1 MRGVW
6 RAMVLLFAARRIQVG
21 LVATAILALAGGPLL
36 LVVLQSGA
44 DAMPSWWLLLDF
56 LSINCVAY
64 ALALGGLALRAA
76 AASRMMGLIPHAR
89 LRLAAAALLAV
100 IIAAALVTMNAAL
113 SHHAARW
120 YLAPWGSPSETF
132 GGTLSLA
139 TLCVLW
145 TVGVAGGAIWF
156 RLGLVAATL
165 CGFPLFAIY
174 HRQLSHALGLSAAAI
189 FAVVALVSAVC
200 FTVWYLRAR
209 RIAPPS
215 LNSFPVDRVGI
226 FAPRPKDVLHTTT
239 RRATNIYL
247 LGQPSAA
254 RACAPWLVVL
264 GFGNLAFQ
272 YAVEK
277 TLGGVM
283 VPEWSVSFVMT
294 LAVVS
299 TTAAYF
305 ANQVVHRSRTLWI
318 RAGLSRRELFAT
330 AEKLSL
336 SCLGL
341 IGGLTLA
348 ISAAAWLKSSVASAV
363 YLILLVV
370 STSLCCVYCSLLD
383 VRRESSL
390 QLQMP
395 ALYTLA
401 VLVLAPDARFF
412 PFPPNSPWEFLAP
425 AAEIVA
431 ALILRSM
438 AGARWQQID
447 WMICKPSRHSLRL
460 LGPAR

>member
-6 RAMVLLFAARRIQVG
+6 RATVLLFGARRIQVG

-36 LVVLQSGA
+36 LAVLQPDA
-44 DAMPSWWLLLDF
+44 DAMPSWWPFLDF
-56 LSINCVAY
+56 LSINSVAY

-76 AASRMMGLIPHAR
+76 AASHMMSLIPHAR
-89 LRLAAAALLAV
+89 LRLAVAALLTV
-100 IIAAALVTMNAAL
+100 ILAAALVTMNAAL
-113 SHHAARW
+113 AHHAARW
-120 YLAPWGSPSETF
+120 YLAPWGSPGETF
-132 GGTLSLA
+132 CGTLSLA

-145 TVGVAGGAIWF
+145 TVGVAGGLMWF

-165 CGFPLFAIY
+165 SGFPLFAIY
-174 HRQLSHALGLSAAAI
+174 HRQLSHALGLSPAAI
-189 FAVVALVSAVC
+189 FEVVALVSAVC
-200 FTVWYLRAR
+200 FTVWYLCAR

-215 LNSFPVDRVGI
+215 LNSLPVDRVGI
-226 FAPRPKDVLHTTT
+226 FGPRPKDVLHTTT

-247 LGQPSAA
+247 LGQPTAT
-254 RACAPWLVVL
+254 RACLPWLVVL
-264 GFGNLAFQ
+264 GCGNLAFQ

-283 VPEWSVSFVMT
+283 VPDWSVSFVVT

-305 ANQVVHRSRTLWI
+305 ANQVVHRSRSLWI
-318 RAGLSRRELFAT
+318 RAGLSRRELFET
-330 AEKLSL
+330 VERLSL

-348 ISAAAWLKSSVASAV
+348 ISAAVWLKSSEATAV

-383 VRRESSL
+383 VRRESPL

-395 ALYTLA
+395 GLYTLA
-401 VLVLAPDARFF
+401 VLVLAPDGRFF

-438 AGARWQQID
+438 ARARWQQID
-447 WMICKPSRHSLRL
+447 WMICKPGRHPSQL

>member
-6 RAMVLLFAARRIQVG
+6 RATVFLFGAQRIQVG
-21 LVATAILALAGGPLL
+21 LVATAILSLAGGPLL
-36 LVVLQSGA
+36 LSVLKTGA
-44 DAMPSWWLLLDF
+44 GAMPSWWPLLDF
-56 LSINCVAY
+56 LSVNCLAY

-76 AASRMMGLIPHAR
+76 AASHMMSLIPHAR
-89 LRLAAAALLAV
+89 LRLAVAALLAV
-100 IIAAALVTMNAAL
+100 ILAAALVTMNAAFT
-113 SHHAARW
+113 HHAALW
-120 YLAPWGSPSETF
+120 YLPPWGSPSETF

-145 TVGVAGGAIWF
+145 TVGVAGGLMWF
-156 RLGLVAATL
+156 RLGLVVATL
-165 CGFPLFAIY
+165 SGFPLFAIY

-215 LNSFPVDRVGI
+215 LNSLPVDRVGI
-226 FAPRPKDVLHTTT
+226 FGPRPKEVLHTTT
-239 RRATNIYL
+239 SRAANIYL
-247 LGQPSAA
+247 LGHPSVT
-254 RACAPWLVVL
+254 RACVAWLVVL
-264 GFGNLAFQ
+264 GCGNLALQ
-272 YAVEK
+272 YAVARA
-277 TLGGVM
+277 GRVI
-283 VPEWSVSFVMT
+283 VPDWSISFVMT

-299 TTAAYF
+299 ATGAYF

-318 RAGLSRRELFAT
+318 RAGLSRRELFET
-330 AEKLSL
+330 VEKLSL

-348 ISAAAWLKSSVASAV
+348 ISAAMWLKSSEATAL
-363 YLILLVV
+363 YLTLLVV

-383 VRRESSL
+383 VRRESPL

-395 ALYTLA
+395 GLYTLA
-401 VLVLAPDARFF
+401 ALVLAPDARFF
-412 PFPPNSPWEFLAP
+412 PFPPDSPWEFLAP

-438 AGARWQQID
+438 ARARWQQID
-447 WMICKPSRHSLRL
+447 WMICKPARHPFRL

>member
-6 RAMVLLFAARRIQVG
+6 RETVLLFGAQRMQVG
-21 LVATAILALAGGPLL
+21 LVATAILSLAGGPLL
-36 LVVLQSGA
+36 FAVMKHEA
-44 DAMPSWWLLLDF
+44 DAMFSWRPLLDF
-56 LSINCVAY
+56 LSINCLAY
-64 ALALGGLALRAA
+64 ALVLGGLALRAA
-76 AASRMMGLIPHAR
+76 AASRMMSLIPHAR
-89 LRLAAAALLAV
+89 LRLAVAALLAV
-100 IIAAALVTMNAAL
+100 MLAAALVTMNAVL
-113 SHHAARW
+113 THNAARW

-145 TVGVAGGAIWF
+145 TVGVAGGNVWF

-165 CGFPLFAIY
+165 CGLPLFAIY
-174 HRQLSHALGLSAAAI
+174 HRQLSHALGLGAAAI
-189 FAVVALVSAVC
+189 FEVVALVSAVC

-215 LNSFPVDRVGI
+215 LNSLPVDRVGI
-226 FAPRPKDVLHTTT
+226 FGPRPKEILHTTT
-239 RRATNIYL
+239 SRATTIYL
-247 LGQPSAA
+247 LGQPSAT
-254 RACAPWLVVL
+254 RACLPWLVVL
-264 GFGNLAFQ
+264 GCGNLVFQ
-272 YAVEK
+272 YAVAR
-277 TLGGVM
+277 TLGGTL
-283 VPEWSVSFVMT
+283 VPDWGTSFVLT

-299 TTAAYF
+299 ATAAYF

-318 RAGLSRRELFAT
+318 RAGLSRRELFGT
-330 AEKLSL
+330 VEKLSL

-341 IGGLTLA
+341 SGGLTLA
-348 ISAAAWLKSSVASAV
+348 ISAAAWLKSSEGTAV

-370 STSLCCVYCSLLD
+370 STSLCCVYGSLLD
-383 VRRESSL
+383 VRRESPL

-395 ALYTLA
+395 GLYTLA

-425 AAEIVA
+425 AAEIVG

-438 AGARWQQID
+438 ASARWQQID
-447 WMICKPSRHSLRL
+447 WMICKPARHPFRL